1 MGFSFHE
8 TTIFP
13 GGRTHIHYKNHLE
26 AVWCVEG
33 DGSIQTIA
41 DGKTYALEPGVVY
54 ALNEH
59 DEHWLCGGKEP
70 LRVICVFNPPLT
82 GQEVHDKDG
91 VMRCRGGAD
100 AVAVEQGGEHDFS
113 KIRTPRADR
122 SAIISARIRWSTA
135 TAFTPMPWMPRNWN
149 GTNATASC
157 CWKICCRPARSAPW
171 RPRSSA

>member
-1 MGFSFHE
+1 MIVRNVKDVIGTADEVRTDTWVSRRVLLKR
-8 TTIFP
+8 TAWDFP
-13 GGRTHIHYKNHLE
+13 SMKPRSSRGRTHIHYKNHLE

-91 VMRCRGGAD
+91 VYALPEAGAD
-100 AVAVEQGGEHDFS
+100 AVA
-113 KIRTPRADR
+113 A
-122 SAIISARIRWSTA
+122 
-135 TAFTPMPWMPRNWN
+135 
-149 GTNATASC
+149 
-157 CWKICCRPARSAPW
+157 
-171 RPRSSA
+171 

>member
-1 MGFSFHE
+1 MKPRSSRAAARTS
-8 TTIFP
+8 TT
-13 GGRTHIHYKNHLE
+13 RTTE

-91 VMRCRGGAD
+91 VYALPEAGAD
-100 AVAVEQGGEHDFS
+100 AVA
-113 KIRTPRADR
+113 A
-122 SAIISARIRWSTA
+122 
-135 TAFTPMPWMPRNWN
+135 
-149 GTNATASC
+149 
-157 CWKICCRPARSAPW
+157 
-171 RPRSSA
+171 